1 MDGGAQGTDGECTST
16 RETPV
21 QALATDEL
29 ITGSHAPPESMT
41 VTLRRGIFGSM
52 KKKSF
57 PLSRVYPLRES
68 GKADFRVAGMT
79 LKIPSKVK

>member
-1 MDGGAQGTDGECTST
+1 
-16 RETPV
+16 
-21 QALATDEL
+21 
-29 ITGSHAPPESMT
+29 
-41 VTLRRGIFGSM
+41 M